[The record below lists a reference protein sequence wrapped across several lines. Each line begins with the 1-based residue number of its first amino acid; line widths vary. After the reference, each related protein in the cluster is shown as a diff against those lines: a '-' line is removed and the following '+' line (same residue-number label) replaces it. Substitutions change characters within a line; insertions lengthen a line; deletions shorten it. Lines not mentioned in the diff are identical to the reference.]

1 MYEYYEQLLRL
12 KGLTTADVSAAT
24 GIKEATI
31 SMWKKRNNTLN
42 AELLLKLAK
51 FFGVPME
58 YFFGESQAVDFVVGD
73 DLLIEVM
80 SLNKSNKS
88 RLKEYIEL
96 LKLKGNE

>member
-12 KGLTTADVSAAT
+12 KGITTAEVCAST

-58 YFFGESQAVDFVVGD
+58 YFLGEEQVTDFVVGD
-73 DLLIEVM
+73 NLLIEVM

-88 RLKEYIEL
+88 RLMEYVEL
-96 LKLKGNE
+96 LKLKGND